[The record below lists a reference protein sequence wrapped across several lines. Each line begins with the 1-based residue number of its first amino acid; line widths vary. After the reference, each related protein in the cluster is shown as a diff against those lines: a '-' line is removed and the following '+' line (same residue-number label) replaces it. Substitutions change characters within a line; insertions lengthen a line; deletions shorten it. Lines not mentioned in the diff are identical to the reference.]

1 MHMNKRIGVLL
12 SAIILAVASGCDNY
26 FDINVDPNNP
36 SKVTLGQLLTQSQLT
51 VVNSLG
57 IGSNGMSTP
66 TSILVHQTV
75 QRGSVDQYVVTGD
88 DFQIQT
94 SWQNLYSGSLEDL
107 RAIVNQGTEEGSP
120 QYVGIAQILMAYS
133 YSMIVDMWGDVPF
146 SEALDPAVALY
157 PQYEDDAAIYP
168 SLLQLLDNGIA
179 NLALESSASPAADD
193 LIYGGNLD
201 SWRRLAKTIKLK
213 LYNQTRLVTDV
224 SAQVNT
230 LLAEG
235 DLLKSGEDF
244 ELGYGTSVAPDNRNP
259 AFVYEYTL
267 GNKVSYISP
276 YFYEIMT
283 NQSKLND
290 VLAGVVDPRVP
301 YYWFKQ
307 ITDPA
312 DAQNPTEYTDPTG
325 FLTIHFASTG
335 VNQGWQQD
343 RSQTVLGLYPIGGRF
358 DDGKGGEVNT
368 SGAIT
373 GPGTVAQ
380 RLFPHFASLYTQ
392 AELVLTEPGVTGDAR
407 ALFQAAI
414 AASFKKVNDIAA
426 DTGVDGIVKADVDGY
441 IASVLAK
448 YDAAND
454 AGKLELILT
463 EKWIASFGFSID
475 AYTDYRRTGYPIMYD
490 PNTDDLAYTGT
501 SRLYPVSMAY
511 NTLSLTLNQNAP
523 DQKNVTTDRVFWD
536 PN

>member
-1 MHMNKRIGVLL
+1 MNLNKRIGVLL
-12 SAIILAVASGCDNY
+12 SAMVLAVTSGCDDY
-26 FDINVDPNNP
+26 FDINKDPNNP
-36 SKVTLGQLLTQSQLT
+36 SEVTLGQLLTQAELT
-51 VVNSLG
+51 MVNSLG
-57 IGSNGMSTP
+57 IGNNGMSTP

-94 SWQNLYSGSLEDL
+94 SWQNLYSGTLEDL
-107 RAIVNQGTEEGSP
+107 RGIIEQGAEEESP
-120 QYVGIAQILMAYS
+120 QYVGVAQILMAYT

-146 SEALDPAVALY
+146 AEALDPQVALY
-157 PQYEDDAAIYP
+157 PQYDDDASIYP
-168 SLLQLLDNGIA
+168 SLLTLLDNGIA
-179 NLALESSASPAADD
+179 NLALASNDSPAADD
-193 LIYGGNLD
+193 LIYNGDID

-213 LYNQTRLVTDV
+213 LYNQTRLVADV
-224 SAQVNT
+224 ATQVNE
-230 LLAEG
+230 LLADD
-235 DLLKSGEDF
+235 DLLQEGEDF

-283 NQSKLND
+283 NQSTLND
-290 VLAGVVDPRVP
+290 VLSGIEDPRVP
-301 YYWFKQ
+301 YYWFRQ

-312 DAQNPTEYTDPTG
+312 DAQNPTEYTKPNG
-325 FLTIHFASTG
+325 FLSIHFASTG

-343 RSQTVLGLYPIGGRF
+343 RSQTVLGLYPIGGRY
-358 DDGKGGEVNT
+358 DDGEGGEVNT

-380 RLFPHFASLYTQ
+380 RLLPYFSSLYTQ
-392 AELVLTEPGVTGDAR
+392 AELVLTEPGVNGNAR
-407 ALFQAAI
+407 ELFEAAMLASFDKVNEVAEEGNAPELDEDEVEAYI
-414 AASFKKVNDIAA
+414 AA
-426 DTGVDGIVKADVDGY
+426 
-441 IASVLAK
+441 VLAK

-454 AGKLELILT
+454 EGKLELILT
-463 EKWIASFGFSID
+463 EKWIASFGFAID
-475 AYTDYRRTGYPIMYD
+475 AYTDYRRTGYPVMYD
-490 PNTDDLAYTGT
+490 PNTDDLPYTGT
-501 SRLYPVSMAY
+501 SRQYPVSMAY
-511 NTLSLTLNQNAP
+511 NSQSLTLNQNAP

>member
-1 MHMNKRIGVLL
+1 MNKRIGIVL
-12 SAIILAVASGCDNY
+12 SACILAVASGCDSY

-36 SKVTLGQLLTQSQLT
+36 SEVKLGQLLTQSQLT
-51 VVNSLG
+51 LVNSLG
-57 IGSNGMSTP
+57 IGNNGMSTP

-88 DFQIQT
+88 DFQITT
-94 SWQNLYSGSLEDL
+94 SWQNLYSGSLEDF
-107 RAIVNQGTEEGSP
+107 RTIINQGTDEGSL
-120 QYVGIAQILMAYS
+120 QYVGIAQILTAYT

-146 SEALDPAVALY
+146 SSALDPQLALY
-157 PQYEDDAAIYP
+157 PEYDDDAAIYP
-168 SLLQLLDNGIA
+168 ALLQMLDNGIA
-179 NLALESSASPAADD
+179 NLALDSEDSPAADD
-193 LIYGGNLD
+193 LIYGGDLD
-201 SWRRLAKTIKLK
+201 AWRRLAKTLKLK
-213 LYNQTRLVTDV
+213 LYNQTRLVADV
-224 SAQVNT
+224 STQVNA
-230 LLAEG
+230 LIAEG

-276 YFYEIMT
+276 YFYEIMM
-283 NQSKLND
+283 NKSELND
-290 VLAGVVDPRVP
+290 VLDGIVDPRTP

-312 DAQNPTEYTDPTG
+312 DAQNPTEYTDPEG
-325 FLTIHFASTG
+325 FLSIHFASTG

-343 RSQTVLGLYPIGGRF
+343 RSQTVLGLYPIGGRY
-358 DDGKGGEVNT
+358 DDGEGGEVNT
-368 SGAIT
+368 TGAVT

-380 RLFPHFASLYTQ
+380 RLFTHFASLYTQ
-392 AELVLTEPGVTGDAR
+392 AELVLTEPAVAGDAR
-407 ALFQAAI
+407 ALFEAAVR
-414 AASFKKVNDIAA
+414 ASFKKVNDIASDNDA
-426 DTGVDGIVKADVDGY
+426 PA
-441 IASVLAK
+441 IAAAAINTYVSAVLAK

-454 AGKLELILT
+454 EGKLELILT

-475 AYTDYRRTGYPIMYD
+475 SYTDYRRTGYPVMYD
-490 PNTDDLAYTGT
+490 PNTDDLPYTGT
-501 SRLYPVSMAY
+501 SRAYPVSMAY
-511 NTLSLTLNQNAP
+511 NTASVILNQNAP

>member
-1 MHMNKRIGVLL
+1 MKINKRIGILL
-12 SAIILAVASGCDNY
+12 SACTLAVASGCDNY

-36 SKVTLGQLLTQSQLT
+36 STVTLGQLLTSSELT
-51 VVNSLG
+51 MVNSLG
-57 IGSNGMSTP
+57 IGNNGMSTP
-66 TSILVHQTV
+66 ASILVHQTV

-88 DFQIQT
+88 DFQIT
-94 SWQNLYSGSLEDL
+94 TAWQNLYSGSLQDYRVIIE
-107 RAIVNQGTEEGSP
+107 QGTEEGSP
-120 QYVGIAQILMAYS
+120 HYVGIAQILTAYT

-146 SEALDPAVALY
+146 SQALNPQEVLY
-157 PQYEDDAAIYP
+157 PEYDSDESIYP
-168 SLLQLLDNGIA
+168 ALLQMLSDGIA
-179 NLALESSASPAADD
+179 NLALESNNSPAADD
-193 LIYGGNLD
+193 LIYRGNLT
-201 SWRRLAKTIKLK
+201 SWRRLAKALQLK
-213 LYNQTRLVTDV
+213 LLNQTRLVADV
-224 SAQVNT
+224 SAQVNA

-235 DLLKSGEDF
+235 DLLRSGGDF

-283 NQSKLND
+283 DQSDLND
-290 VLAGVVDPRVP
+290 VLSGITDPRVP

-312 DAQNPTEYTDPTG
+312 DAQNPTEYTDPNG
-325 FLTIHFASTG
+325 FLSIHFASTG

-358 DDGKGGEVNT
+358 DDGEGGEVNT
-368 SGAIT
+368 SGATT

-380 RLFPHFASLYTQ
+380 RLYTHFASLYTQ
-392 AELVLTEPGVTGDAR
+392 AELVLTEPGVNGNARDLFEDAME
-407 ALFQAAI
+407 ASFAKVNAI
-414 AASFKKVNDIAA
+414 AAATGAPLIANA
-426 DTGVDGIVKADVDGY
+426 AVSGY
-441 IASVLAK
+441 ISAVLAK

-454 AGKLELILT
+454 EGKLELILT

-475 AYTDYRRTGYPIMYD
+475 AYTDYRRTGYPVMYD
-490 PNTDDLAYTGT
+490 PNTDDLPYTRT

-511 NTLSLTLNQNAP
+511 ATPSIVLNQNAP